1 MRKDRVL
8 AYCIVLYH
16 IMGNGKS
23 KWEAGADVGVQYLD
37 GWLATPTAWE
47 CVCRNQRHGWTRIIK
62 TKEEEE
68 ENIYIYVW
76 RQDENEW
83 PVCTCIL
90 GPSPMIST
98 RSWSGGLVVL
108 CSPCLDGFVCIV
120 TGQQWFV
127 FHHQGTREGPAGEW
141 DPNLQPANPIQ
152 SPNPI
157 SPNQGGKI

>member
-37 GWLATPTAWE
+37 GWLATSTAWE

-62 TKEEEE
+62 TEEEEE

-108 CSPCLDGFVCIV
+108 CSPCLDGSVCIV
-120 TGQQWFV
+120 AGQQLV
-127 FHHQGTREGPAGEW
+127 RVP
-141 DPNLQPANPIQ
+141 PPANQGGNQQGSEIHPIQ
-152 SPNPI
+152 SNPI